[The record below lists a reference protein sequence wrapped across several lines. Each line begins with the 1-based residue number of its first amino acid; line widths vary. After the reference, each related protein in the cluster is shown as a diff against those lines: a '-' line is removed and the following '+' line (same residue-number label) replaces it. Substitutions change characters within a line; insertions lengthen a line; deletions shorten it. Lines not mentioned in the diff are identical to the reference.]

1 MKHQQGEQQQGK
13 QQQWLAVCPRGVAPL
28 LVDELAALGAEAPEE
43 RGSAVLFRGSRAV
56 FYRACLW
63 SRLANRVLLP
73 LGDFPAADGDALYR
87 SLCTIDWPALIAPG
101 ATIAIDFHGQNGAI
115 RHSRFG
121 AQRSKDAIVDRCR
134 EGGRARPGVNLER
147 PDLRISVQLRRD
159 EAAVALDL
167 TGGSLHQRGYRKRS
181 GAAPLKENLAAAV
194 LLRAGWPAMA
204 ARGGALMDPMCGA
217 GTLLIEGAFMA
228 LDRAPGLDRERWGFA
243 GWRDHDEA
251 QWRAVLGDAR
261 LRAERALA
269 GDAPEIRGYDA
280 DPRVVRVAQEAIGRL
295 GLDRVVRVSCK
306 ALAEVRRPTHR
317 PLPEGLLVCNPPYGE
332 RLGDR
337 EALPHLYGRLGRV
350 MHDEFPGWQ
359 AAVLTGDSELGRAT
373 GLRSHRQYALYNG
386 ALPVTLLLFD
396 LSPDNHWNE
405 AAPARVAAPPTSAE
419 TPAAPAA
426 PGEGAAMFANRVR
439 KNMKR
444 LRSWRRRNG
453 VTAYRVY
460 DADMPEYAVAVDCYG
475 DWVQVA
481 EYAAPK
487 GVDPRAAARRLE
499 DVRAALPDALGVP
512 GDRIVY
518 KTRQRQRGSAQYRR
532 RDSRGD
538 FFPVREGP
546 ASLLVNLRDYLD
558 TGLFLDHRALRLRLG
573 EEARGRDFLNLFC
586 YTGTA
591 TVHAALGGARSTT
604 SVDLSNTYLGWLRR
618 NLAENG
624 LAEGRHRVVRAD
636 VRAWLEAAA
645 PAYDL
650 VLLDP
655 PSFSNSAAMDGTF
668 DLQRDHRAL
677 VEAALACLRPG
688 GVLYFS
694 NNRRRFR
701 LDPDLAALPGCEDI
715 TAATIDPDF
724 TRRPTVHHCFRF
736 QLQRRAND
744 RQGP

>member
-1 MKHQQGEQQQGK
+1 MEQE
-13 QQQWLAVCPRGVAPL
+13 QWLAVCPRGVAPL
-28 LVDELAALGAEAPEE
+28 LVEELAALGAEGAREQ
-43 RGSAVLFRGSRAV
+43 GSAVSFRGHRAV

-63 SRLANRVLLP
+63 SRLANRLLLP
-73 LGDFPAADGDALYR
+73 LGDFPAADGDALYA
-87 SLCTIDWPALIAPG
+87 SLRDIDWPQLIARG
-101 ATIAIDFHGQNGAI
+101 ASIAIDFHGQNGAI

-134 EGGRARPGVNLER
+134 AAGLARPPVDLER
-147 PDLRISVQLRRD
+147 PDLRISVQLHRD
-159 EAAVALDL
+159 RAAVALDL
-167 TGGSLHQRGYRKRS
+167 TGGSLHQRGYRQRS

-194 LLRAGWPAMA
+194 LLRAGWPALA
-204 ARGGALMDPMCGA
+204 ARGGALIDPMCGA
-217 GTLLIEGAFMA
+217 GTLLVEGALMA
-228 LDRAPGLDRERWGFA
+228 LDRAPALERKHWGFG
-243 GWRDHDEA
+243 GWRGHDEA

-261 LRAERALA
+261 LRAERAA
-269 GDAPEIRGYDA
+269 EGPVPEIRGYDA
-280 DPRVVRVAQEAIGRL
+280 DPRVIRIAQEAVGRL
-295 GLDRVVRVSCK
+295 GLGKVVRVSCK
-306 ALAEVRRPTHR
+306 ALAEVTRPTHR
-317 PLPEGLLVCNPPYGE
+317 PLPEGLVVCNPPYGE

-337 EALPHLYGRLGRV
+337 ESLPHLYGRLGKV
-350 MHDEFPGWQ
+350 LHDEFTGWQ

-396 LSPDNHWNE
+396 LAEDNRWNA
-405 AAPARVAAPPTSAE
+405 AAPARA
-419 TPAAPAA
+419 AAPAA
-426 PGEGAAMFANRVR
+426 AATEAPVAEPAPLGAGAAMFANRVR
-439 KNMKR
+439 KNEKR
-444 LRSWRRRNG
+444 LRSWRRREG
-453 VTAYRVY
+453 IVAYRVY

-475 DWVQVA
+475 DRVQVA

-487 GVDPRAAARRLE
+487 GVDPAAAARRLK
-499 DVRAALPDALGVP
+499 DVRAALPEALDVP
-512 GDRIVY
+512 PANIVY
-518 KTRQRQRGSAQYRR
+518 KTRQRQRGSEQYRR
-532 RDSRGD
+532 QGDRGE

-546 ASLLVNLRDYLD
+546 ASLLVNLHDYLD
-558 TGLFLDHRALRLRLG
+558 TGLFLDHRPLRLRLG
-573 EEARGRDFLNLFC
+573 REAKGRDFLNLFC
-586 YTGTA
+586 YTGSA

-636 VRAWLEAAA
+636 VRAWLDEAG
-645 PAYDL
+645 PAWDL

-655 PSFSNSAAMDGTF
+655 PSFSNSAAMASSF

-701 LDPDLAALPGCEDI
+701 LDPALASLPGFEDV

-724 TRRPTVHHCFRF
+724 ARRPAVHHCFRF
-736 QLQRRAND
+736 ERPHAE
-744 RQGP
+744 G